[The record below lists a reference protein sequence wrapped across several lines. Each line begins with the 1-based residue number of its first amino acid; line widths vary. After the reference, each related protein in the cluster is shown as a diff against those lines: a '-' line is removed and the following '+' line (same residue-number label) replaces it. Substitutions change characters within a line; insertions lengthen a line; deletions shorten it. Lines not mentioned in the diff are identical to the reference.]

1 MPEFQ
6 SGRLTR
12 AASTVAVLLP
22 GDATA
27 QESAPFR
34 TCNLNPHIWLAVLVA
49 CVVVA
54 CGPAGPAPGSAPEF
68 GPESLDDGTP
78 GPLRDAATLPAAAA
92 SNATVRDGGPADSQR
107 TFASGIAGE
116 AAEYLSSPRFA
127 SADLER
133 GRILSLA
140 CQACHTLGA
149 GEDHNLGPNLYGM
162 FGRPAAQ
169 LEGFEYSEALRA
181 SGLVWTPQ
189 ELEAWLAEPD
199 GFVPGNNMVFAGY
212 GSESDRRDLLAWLL
226 TATSGLEP

>member
-1 MPEFQ
+1 MPILR
-6 SGRLTR
+6 SGRPTP
-12 AASTVAVLLP
+12 AAGAVAILLLS
-22 GDATA
+22 DATA
-27 QESAPFR
+27 QASAPFR
-34 TCNLNPHIWLAVLVA
+34 SRTPNPHVWLAVLVA
-49 CVVVA
+49 CAVVA
-54 CGPAGPAPGSAPEF
+54 CGPTGSAPGPAPEP

-78 GPLRDAATLPAAAA
+78 GQLRDTATAPAAAA
-92 SNATVRDGGPADSQR
+92 SNAAVRDGGPADSQR
-107 TFASGIAGE
+107 TAASGVIGE

-127 SADLER
+127 AADLER

-199 GFVPGNNMVFAGY
+199 DFVPGNNMVFAGY